1 MEKQRMRTM
10 AYPMLLIVLCC
21 GSQQCLAQQERPI
34 QPYVS
39 PSKLYA
45 LYKPANWK
53 VSEEARNDS
62 FRILVASPDGASTV
76 DFFWARNEQGRPDAL
91 WLVKS
96 YKQFLSQTYPEV
108 AFSEIFAARDATRAM
123 ATVSYRTA
131 KTLVKGHYY
140 FESGATGI
148 SAQGYLAPEAQ
159 LPTQR
164 PILLNVMASL
174 AFAKSQGPRADAR
187 APQQAPLQISLVP
200 RQAQDGSLSMR
211 TPPDWNFLAAGGKV
225 IAGSRDGGTG
235 FIFTS
240 LQGVPMLANANIAQG
255 VLGSPYRPPPQA
267 LSLVLRAFGHRN
279 IRVLSA
285 NPDHRTAQEYAM
297 YTRGARCDAQD
308 VVAQWTSAAGADCQ
322 GAIKVIC
329 GLPSPTGI
337 WTMILAGVW
346 APASDFGRDLPILEQ
361 VAASFGIN
369 DQYARQYIQNGLE
382 NLRRLQEK
390 TNQAMR
396 DLNHAREQNQADWEA
411 RQERKAYMDSKWDD
425 YRRGNS
431 YWVSE
436 LEGGKVYATDPW
448 GTKDTVTGDYYGGK
462 AYNWT
467 NFEGQNPRHPSESM
481 REISSYELD
490 HGGPPPGVKR

>member
-1 MEKQRMRTM
+1 MPRATGT
-10 AYPMLLIVLCC
+10 ANPALC
-21 GSQQCLAQQERPI
+21 L
-34 QPYVS
+34 

-91 WLVKS
+91 WLVKT

-108 AFSEIFAARDATRAM
+108 SFSEIFAARDATRAM

-140 FESGATGI
+140 FESAATGI
-148 SAQGYLAPEAQ
+148 SAQGYLAHRRRNCP
-159 LPTQR
+159 R
-164 PILLNVMASL
+164 KDPILLNVMASL
-174 AFAKSQGPRADAR
+174 AFAKAQGQRPDAR
-187 APQQAPLQISLVP
+187 APQQAPLQVSLVP
-200 RQAQDGSLSMR
+200 RRARIGSLAMR

-225 IAGSRDGGTG
+225 ITGSRDGGTG

-255 VLGSPYRPPPQA
+255 VMGVPTVRLPKPCHWCCGPLATAIFGCCPPA
-267 LSLVLRAFGHRN
+267 LT
-279 IRVLSA
+279 
-285 NPDHRTAQEYAM
+285 PRTAQEYAM

-346 APASDFGRDLPILEQ
+346 APASDFGRDLPVLEQ

-382 NLRRLQEK
+382 NLRRLQEEA
-390 TNQAMR
+390 NQAMR
-396 DLNHAREQNQADWEA
+396 DLNRAREQNQADWEA

-431 YWVSE
+431 Y
-436 LEGGKVYATDPW
+436 
-448 GTKDTVTGDYYGGK
+448 
-462 AYNWT
+462 
-467 NFEGQNPRHPSESM
+467 
-481 REISSYELD
+481 
-490 HGGPPPGVKR
+490 